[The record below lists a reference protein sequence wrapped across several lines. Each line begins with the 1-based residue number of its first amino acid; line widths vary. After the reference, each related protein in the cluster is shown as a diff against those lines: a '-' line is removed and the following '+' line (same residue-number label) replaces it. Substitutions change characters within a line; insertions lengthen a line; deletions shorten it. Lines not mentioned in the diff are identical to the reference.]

1 MAQIRI
7 SRETAEALFKTRS
20 IASSYERKIAKK
32 RIFSGIKSENGI
44 PPRTRIKVAIMT
56 EDAPMYLVVCDKR
69 TGMPLTNSAPEPV
82 IAVAPAGAVAA
93 ATVEA
98 AAEAAKAPAK
108 KVAAKAPAKK
118 VAAKAPAKKVAK
130 KVAK

>member
-32 RIFSGIKSENGI
+32 RIFSDIKSENGI

-56 EDAPMYLVVCDKR
+56 EDSPMYLVVCDKR

-108 KVAAKAPAKK
+108 APAKK

-130 KVAK
+130 KATK